1 MLEIAK
7 LNGKTSN
14 NNIRLVIAI
23 LIISVAKLAATAL
36 AIPVIAT
43 PLKLAI
49 ATPLKRSAYKAI
61 RGRAASGA
69 S

>member
-1 MLEIAK
+1 M
-7 LNGKTSN
+7 
-14 NNIRLVIAI
+14 LVIGI
-23 LIISVAKLAATAL
+23 AKLAAITL

-49 ATPLKRSAYKAI
+49 TTLLKRSAYKAI
-61 RGRAASGA
+61 RGRAANNA